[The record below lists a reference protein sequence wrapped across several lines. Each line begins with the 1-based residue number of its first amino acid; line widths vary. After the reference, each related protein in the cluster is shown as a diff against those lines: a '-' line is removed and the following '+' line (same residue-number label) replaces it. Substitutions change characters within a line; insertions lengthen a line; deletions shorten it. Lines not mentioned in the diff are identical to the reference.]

1 MSEVTTEKLLEDL
14 RQVIRD
20 AEELLRATAGV
31 AGDKVAEVRE
41 RAEET
46 LRSAKARLLDLS
58 VDLNERAQAA
68 ADSADRYVRS
78 NPWTAI
84 GIAAAAGLLLGAL
97 LTRRER
103 DF

>member
-1 MSEVTTEKLLEDL
+1 MAEVTTEKLLEDL
-14 RQVIRD
+14 RQVVRD
-20 AEELLRATAGV
+20 AEELLRATAGM
-31 AGDKVAEVRE
+31 AGEKVTEVRA

-46 LRSAKARLLDLS
+46 LRAAKARILEVS
-58 VDLNERAQAA
+58 SDLNARAQAA